1 MARNLRPNLDGRGST
16 QGIARIERAVEAQ
29 AVVYVFFNRG
39 VKALEH
45 VEGQL

>member
-1 MARNLRPNLDGRGST
+1 MARNLRPDLDGRGST

-29 AVVYVFFNRG
+29 AVVYVFFNRA

-45 VEGQL
+45 VKG